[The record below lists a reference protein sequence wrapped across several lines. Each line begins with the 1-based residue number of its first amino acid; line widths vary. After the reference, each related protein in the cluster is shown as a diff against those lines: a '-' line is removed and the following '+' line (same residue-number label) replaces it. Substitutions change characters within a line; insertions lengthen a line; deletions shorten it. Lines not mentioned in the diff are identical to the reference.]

1 MFSIF
6 NAISDFF
13 SMIGSLIQFIFN
25 MVTSLIDF
33 VLSIPK
39 FVTTLVTA
47 SSNLPS
53 IVIPFFMA
61 SISITVVFL
70 LIGRQ
75 NNT

>member
-1 MFSIF
+1 
-6 NAISDFF
+6 
-13 SMIGSLIQFIFN
+13 MIGSLIQFIFN

-61 SISITVVFL
+61 SVSITVVFL

>member
-1 MFSIF
+1 
-6 NAISDFF
+6 
-13 SMIGSLIQFIFN
+13 MIGSLIQFVFD

-47 SSNLPS
+47 SSNLPT

-61 SISITVVFL
+61 SVSITVVFL

>member
-1 MFSIF
+1 
-6 NAISDFF
+6 
-13 SMIGSLIQFIFN
+13 MIGSLIQFVFD

-61 SISITVVFL
+61 SVSITVVFL

>member
-1 MFSIF
+1 
-6 NAISDFF
+6 
-13 SMIGSLIQFIFN
+13 MIGSLIQFVFN

-61 SISITVVFL
+61 SVSITVVFL

>member
-1 MFSIF
+1 
-6 NAISDFF
+6 
-13 SMIGSLIQFIFN
+13 MIGSLIQFIFN

>member
-1 MFSIF
+1 
-6 NAISDFF
+6 
-13 SMIGSLIQFIFN
+13 MIGSLIQFVFN

-47 SSNLPS
+47 SSNLPT

>member
-1 MFSIF
+1 
-6 NAISDFF
+6 
-13 SMIGSLIQFIFN
+13 MIGSLIQFVFD